1 VLRFDHK
8 VCPRC
13 RWSAMC
19 LPQRVYLRRTHNSG
33 DRGKIWISFDGKET
47 WLRFARGYKTCPW
60 VIAFKEAIEKKR
72 MGEVRS
78 VVVERE
84 WWRS

>member
-1 VLRFDHK
+1 
-8 VCPRC
+8 
-13 RWSAMC
+13 MC